1 MLPIKKIYIDTRHTT
16 ADPKS
21 TSDFKIYLPNNTT
34 LPSKAAFYI
43 TDFTVPVRWYTVEAN
58 KNGTKY
64 FQTQWYRLR
73 NF

>member
-1 MLPIKKIYIDTRHTT
+1 MLPIKKIYVDTQHTT
-16 ADPKS
+16 ADSKS
-21 TSDFKIYLPNNTT
+21 TSDFKRYLANNTT
-34 LPSKAAFYI
+34 LPSNAAFYL

-64 FQTQWYRLR
+64 FQNQWYRLR